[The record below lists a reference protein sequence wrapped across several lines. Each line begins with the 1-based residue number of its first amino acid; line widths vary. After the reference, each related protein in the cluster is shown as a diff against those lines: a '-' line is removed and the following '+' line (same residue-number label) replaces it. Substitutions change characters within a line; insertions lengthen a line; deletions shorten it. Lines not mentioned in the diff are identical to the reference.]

1 MSVTEDQLRK
11 VQEIY
16 LEQARDHFPPS
27 VQFKEA
33 NASVITDKCGDEWI
47 RIEFLYSAP
56 EPVLDAKLMN
66 SLHRRT
72 DEPMLAAG
80 ITGLT
85 MVGYVNTSDPTRLG
99 FDRPPEASNDDE
111 KYQPGGDDSGLPPAR
126 YAARRPRRSNR
137 RQLGG
142 RRSQGPGA

>member
-1 MSVTEDQLRK
+1 MTITETELQK

-16 LEQARDHFPPS
+16 LEQARAHFPPS

-33 NASVITDKCGDEWI
+33 KVSVTTDPYGDEWI
-47 RIEFLYSAP
+47 RVELQYSAP

-85 MVGYVNTSDPTRLG
+85 MVGYVNTSDPTRL
-99 FDRPPEASNDDE
+99 RHSEE
-111 KYQPGGDDSGLPPAR
+111 KTPTP
-126 YAARRPRRSNR
+126 
-137 RQLGG
+137 
-142 RRSQGPGA
+142 